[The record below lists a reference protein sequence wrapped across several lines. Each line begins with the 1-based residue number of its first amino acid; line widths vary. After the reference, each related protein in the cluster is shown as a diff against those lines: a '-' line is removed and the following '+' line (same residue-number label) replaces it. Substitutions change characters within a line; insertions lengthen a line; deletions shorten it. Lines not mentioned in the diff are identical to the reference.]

1 MSSQDLMYIMGRI
14 QYLAISSLYT
24 RDQLFFYEIPLQT
37 MIILSMHHHALVIM
51 IDYNNNN
58 NNNNNNISCCCE
70 YNNKSVDYFVQVWD
84 SRIEEFFCNF
94 FQN

>member
-1 MSSQDLMYIMGRI
+1 
-14 QYLAISSLYT
+14 
-24 RDQLFFYEIPLQT
+24 

-58 NNNNNNISCCCE
+58 INNINNISCCYG

-84 SRIEEFFCNF
+84 SRIEELFCNF
-94 FQN
+94 FLKIKKKTSRNLNCKQVSYTTP

>member
-1 MSSQDLMYIMGRI
+1 
-14 QYLAISSLYT
+14 
-24 RDQLFFYEIPLQT
+24 

-58 NNNNNNISCCCE
+58 NNSNINNISCCCG

-94 FQN
+94 FFKFKKKRNL